1 MFSDLV
7 KGIIAE
13 VTRVLLLTMV
23 KLDLLMDIQE
33 VLVPHLIVV
42 FLCQED

>member
-33 VLVPHLIVV
+33 VLVPHLTVV
-42 FLCQED
+42 FLCQDD